1 MVRKTCVGF
10 PQMARVKKKDI
21 LSRGNNKSSDKEGWT
36 DVTMIRDYI
45 SSGMARL
52 AFLRRCSG
60 KKKCSMVNKCGEMHP
75 IFPFRNLKR
84 IIKGSDKSVRKL
96 RG

>member
-10 PQMARVKKKDI
+10 PQMARVRKKDI

-60 KKKCSMVNKCGEMHP
+60 KKKNVPWSINVGKCILYSHLE
-75 IFPFRNLKR
+75 I
-84 IIKGSDKSVRKL
+84 
-96 RG
+96 

>member
-10 PQMARVKKKDI
+10 PQMARVRKKDI

-60 KKKCSMVNKCGEMHP
+60 KKNVLWSINVGKCILYSHLE
-75 IFPFRNLKR
+75 I
-84 IIKGSDKSVRKL
+84 
-96 RG
+96 